1 MFRTRA
7 AYWSWRCSSKATAG
21 PFESFA
27 GDASVAHH
35 ATWICWVDLNLS
47 KTNGDTIGI
56 LGFEGDFFN
65 FPTLG
70 HPLIWSN
77 LGIYS
82 DMFFHKILAPF
93 YQRFFIQ
100 GEGSSL
106 GVSWSTPGSTIS
118 CSTALAQKCSCRSI
132 LVNPGPKF
140 HDVSRTGET
149 PWLLC

>member
-1 MFRTRA
+1 MFRKRA
-7 AYWSWRCSSKATAG
+7 AYWCWRCSSKATAG

-82 DMFFHKILAPF
+82 DMFKQNYGPQISAK
-93 YQRFFIQ
+93 IQ

-132 LVNPGPKF
+132 LVNPEPCSWCFQDWGNP
-140 HDVSRTGET
+140 VTNA
-149 PWLLC
+149 W